1 MVREAWRSRRSSVI
15 FMAAVL
21 VIAGLLAVKV
31 IFFPEQSRESA
42 APSASA
48 SAGSVAPSVAVSAGS
63 VGADGRAVCD
73 VKVPAGHEFSAEVPD
88 DYVWDQT
95 AGGVHYPL
103 SATYGPA
110 VRQGRLGQCFAHN
123 PTGAAMAAI
132 NALTVAG
139 NKEIPAAD
147 RRAIF
152 SSRYAGKSD
161 PWEGEEEDI
170 SDIRAMV
177 YAYSIQGYSTE
188 RATVKVY
195 TLSQYGGETI
205 SAWMPVRM
213 VWESG
218 DWRLDS
224 EKSEVVS
231 ETVSDDSQKPTQR
244 FTVEPAK
251 LKEWGFKL

>member
-1 MVREAWRSRRSSVI
+1 MIREAWRSRRSSVI

-73 VKVPAGHEFSAEVPD
+73 VKVPAGKEFSAEVPSD
-88 DYVWDQT
+88 FTWARLPIGVDYPV
-95 AGGVHYPL
+95 
-103 SATYGPA
+103 SRTYGPT
-110 VRQGRLGQCFAHN
+110 VQVGHTGQCFAHN

-132 NALTVAG
+132 SAMVANSNVQTSEAERRALMSSQRDTSDS
-139 NKEIPAAD
+139 NLWHPAAD
-147 RRAIF
+147 
-152 SSRYAGKSD
+152 D
-161 PWEGEEEDI
+161 PKVE
-170 SDIRAMV
+170 
-177 YAYSIQGYSTE
+177 AYYLGYQIQGYSTE
-188 RATVKVY
+188 RATIRVCMRYSVPQNFVAC
-195 TLSQYGGETI
+195 LPI
-205 SAWMPVRM
+205 RM

-224 EKSEVVS
+224 SKSEMTASVV
-231 ETVSDDSQKPTQR
+231 TDTADFPTQIFR
-244 FTVEPAK
+244 RA
-251 LKEWGFKL
+251 